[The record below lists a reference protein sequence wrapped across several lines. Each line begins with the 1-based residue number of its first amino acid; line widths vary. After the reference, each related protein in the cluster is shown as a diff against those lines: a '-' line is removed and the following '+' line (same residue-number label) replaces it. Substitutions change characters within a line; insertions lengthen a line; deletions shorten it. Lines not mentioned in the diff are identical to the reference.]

1 MLNPQTFHE
10 IVSGRRRDL
19 GARLLRGALRPV
31 SLGYSLIVR
40 ARNRCYDSGIKA
52 TYRASVPIVSVGNLT
67 LGGTGKTPMVA
78 WLARWC
84 QGRGVRLA
92 VVSRGYG
99 AKAGLPND
107 EAMELE
113 QNLPGVPHLQN
124 PDRVAAARKAV
135 EQMRCELILL
145 DDAFQHRRVGRDLD
159 LVLLDACEPFG
170 FDAVFPRG
178 TLREP
183 LGALGRADVVVLSRA
198 DMIEP
203 ARRQQVWARVRK
215 IAPEAI
221 HAEAAHVPVGLR
233 SASGGSQPLDTLRGK
248 PVAAFCAIG
257 NPAGFR
263 HTLEHSG
270 VQPVE
275 WRIFPDHHR
284 YTPNDL
290 QSLAAWAERIGA
302 TALVCTHKDL
312 VKIGVDRL
320 GSLPLWAV
328 CVEFR
333 FLAGQEALEQCL
345 ERILAPSGCTPPGHT
360 PESR

>member
-1 MLNPQTFHE
+1 MLNPQTFHD
-10 IVSGRRRDL
+10 IVSGRRRSL
-19 GARLLRGALRPV
+19 VARLLRGVLRPV
-31 SLGYSLIVR
+31 SLGYSLIVQ
-40 ARNRCYDSGIKA
+40 ARNRFYDCGVVRTHQVA
-52 TYRASVPIVSVGNLT
+52 VPVISVGNIT

-78 WLARWC
+78 WLGRWL
-84 QGRGVRLA
+84 QHRGVRLA

-113 QNLPGVPHLQN
+113 QKLPGVPHLQD

-135 EQMRCELILL
+135 EQLRCELILL
-145 DDAFQHRRVGRDLD
+145 DDAFQHRRIGRDLD

-183 LGALGRADVVVLSRA
+183 LSALGRADVVVLTRA
-198 DMIEP
+198 DMVAP
-203 ARRQQVWARVRK
+203 ARRRQVWTRVRRV
-215 IAPEAI
+215 APEAI
-221 HAEAAHVPVGLR
+221 CAEAAHVPVGLR
-233 SASGGSQPLDTLRGK
+233 SASGAAQPLDALRGQ

-263 HTLEHSG
+263 HTLEQAG
-270 VQPVE
+270 VQPAE

-284 YTPNDL
+284 YTPDNL
-290 QSLAAWAERIGA
+290 QSLAAWAEGLA
-302 TALVCTHKDL
+302 AAALVCTHKDL

-320 GSLPLWAV
+320 GSVPLWAV

-333 FLAGQEALEQCL
+333 FLAGQETVERRL
-345 ERILAPSGCTPPGHT
+345 ERILAAPPGHT